1 MTDEKKPDSKTPVK
15 AVAAK
20 PPARPPVPKGPS
32 GPAGRPQ
39 AGFGGGKGMM
49 RKAGRGRWWIITL
62 FINVFTEDLA

>member
-1 MTDEKKPDSKTPVK
+1 MIAIGAKKVTDDKKPDPKNPAKPVI
-15 AVAAK
+15 AK

-49 RKAGRGRWWIITL
+49 RKAGRGR
-62 FINVFTEDLA
+62 

>member
-1 MTDEKKPDSKTPVK
+1 VTDEKKPDSKTPVK
-15 AVAAK
+15 VAAAK

-49 RKAGRGRWWIITL
+49 RKAGRGR
-62 FINVFTEDLA
+62 